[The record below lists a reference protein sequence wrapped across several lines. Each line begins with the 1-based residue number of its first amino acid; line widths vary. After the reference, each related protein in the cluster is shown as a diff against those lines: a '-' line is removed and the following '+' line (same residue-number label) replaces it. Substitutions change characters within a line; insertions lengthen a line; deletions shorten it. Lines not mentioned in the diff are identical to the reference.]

1 ARSVLAADVD
11 GDEVEV
17 VAEDED
23 AESESDSD
31 EDSDAEVAGADALTE
46 EDAAADKKTSV
57 VEGSLACFGCFC
69 QKQFRW
75 QHLGAIAMAA
85 AQKEIIHELV
95 ERSRG
100 RLVQVRAGSSLRRVL
115 QQEGEGTASSP
126 SPSTKATV
134 CANALPHLRPSL
146 SLVLSTTHDTRKAAN
161 PTLEDGRDSR
171 RPRGMTRRLPESA
184 SAGHLPEVT
193 TSYQQYQR
201 FMDDKAHRSEMLH
214 QHQRRVAVV
223 PCAAELKKLATV
235 CAAALAEMEDAP
247 DTSTSPAEPLH
258 AKLLHAMAL
267 LRGGHAFV
275 DAKALAPPPAPAFA
289 QMKNTHLAFLEFKR
303 DSAGDAK
310 RHRVHPSVGLQ
321 QGNTSSKTP
330 IHFGDQICFLSA
342 VSNLPLAIG
351 PDGRSYAARDASTG
365 PHMTFTIVS
374 HITCRLFTQR
384 HIGSLAYQLLPPSCP
399 SQVDFRNP
407 SRNGEVTAADDFWL
421 RVDPATLAQPRRIH
435 LSRMDVHINEGEGPD
450 HEGGGDAG
458 DDLDSLLSDTSYYLG
473 CPGWLD
479 DGGVDVSAST
489 PQKEVVTATQTA
501 ARAQKKALAKGRG
514 EQRTRRFRLVAMK
527 AVTPSRAYYGDDEA
541 TREYAMET
549 NESVMRLARWRFVR
563 YEQQAGE
570 DVRKACGD
578 EEQDVNDA
586 MVSCTTVYL
595 TLQDV
600 TLAFDEEL
608 HRGVG
613 LRMASNTSAA
623 STESLELHCRKPR
636 SSHRTGVES
645 LGRLSHCA
653 RWQVRLLNRS
663 HGVSRLQELDLA
675 MAAVG
680 GAAGRED
687 NSRVEWLRKRQAKV
701 AVNDQ
706 RLGEKQALALEARR
720 QYDLVAVR
728 SNEKLKQ
735 IERQKAAHAP
745 EYFQQRL
752 QMLKAAGNSHKPHEL
767 KQLKQQELQRV
778 VELPRL

>member
-1 ARSVLAADVD
+1 
-11 GDEVEV
+11 
-17 VAEDED
+17 
-23 AESESDSD
+23 
-31 EDSDAEVAGADALTE
+31 
-46 EDAAADKKTSV
+46 
-57 VEGSLACFGCFC
+57 
-69 QKQFRW
+69 
-75 QHLGAIAMAA
+75 MAA
-85 AQKEIIHELV
+85 AQKEVIHELV
-95 ERSRG
+95 ERSHD

-115 QQEGEGTASSP
+115 QREGEGTASSP
-126 SPSTKATV
+126 SSSTKAIV
-134 CANALPHLRPSL
+134 RANVLPHLPPSPSL
-146 SLVLSTTHDTRKAAN
+146 ALSTTHGTRKVAN
-161 PTLEDGRDSR
+161 PTLAGAHDSR

-201 FMDDKAHRSEMLH
+201 FVDGKAHKYETLH

-247 DTSTSPAEPLH
+247 DTSTSPAEPLR

-275 DAKALAPPPAPAFA
+275 DAKILDPPPAPAFA

-303 DSAGDAK
+303 DGAGDAK

-351 PDGRSYAARDASTG
+351 SDGRSRAARDASTG

-374 HITCRLFTQR
+374 HTTCRLFTQA
-384 HIGSLAYQLLPPSCP
+384 HIGSLAYQLLLLSCV

-421 RVDPATLAQPRRIH
+421 RVDPTTLAQPRRID
-435 LSRMDVHINEGEGPD
+435 LRRMDVHINEGEDPN
-450 HEGGGDAG
+450 HESEGDAD
-458 DDLDSLLSDTSYYLG
+458 DDLASLLSDTNYYLG

-479 DGGVDVSAST
+479 DGGADVSDST
-489 PQKEVVTATQTA
+489 SQKEAVM
-501 ARAQKKALAKGRG
+501 AQKKTLAKGRTG
-514 EQRTRRFRLVAMK
+514 EQRSRRFRLVAMK
-527 AVTPSRAYYGDDEA
+527 AVTPSRAYYGDDAA
-541 TREYAMET
+541 TREYATET
-549 NESVMRLARWRFVR
+549 NESVMRLARWRFAR

-570 DVRKACGD
+570 DVWKACGD

-613 LRMASNTSAA
+613 LRTASDTSTA
-623 STESLELHCRKPR
+623 STESRELHLRKPR
-636 SSHRTGVES
+636 SSHRTGIES

-653 RWQVRLLNRS
+653 RWQVRLLKRS
-663 HGVSRLQELDLA
+663 HSIAHLQELDLA

-701 AVNDQ
+701 AVNDR

-752 QMLKAAGNSHKPHEL
+752 QMVKAAENSHKPHEL

-778 VELPRL
+778 VELPRLLRYQ